1 MKTTNLKNYTGGWVF
16 GNFDP
21 ALINTTDFEMG
32 IKHHVK
38 GEYVTPHYQLTAT
51 EYNIIVSGNII
62 ANGEALGPNDI
73 FVYAPDE
80 ICNVEFLEDTTIVCV
95 KSPSVGPEDK
105 IEYK

>member
-38 GEYVTPHYQLTAT
+38 GEYVTPH
-51 EYNIIVSGNII
+51 IS
-62 ANGEALGPNDI
+62 
-73 FVYAPDE
+73 
-80 ICNVEFLEDTTIVCV
+80 
-95 KSPSVGPEDK
+95 
-105 IEYK
+105 